1 MKRPSAVF
9 ALTALA
15 AATVAL
21 AQQQATPQPQAQ
33 PPASTQSQT
42 APDKNASTSSERGKQ
57 ELMKSC
63 FTQVQAAN
71 PGVPEKDI
79 KDFCTKEVNSSYAP
93 HE

>member
-1 MKRPSAVF
+1 
-9 ALTALA
+9 LIALA

-21 AQQQATPQPQAQ
+21 AQEHTTPQPQTQ

-42 APDKNASTSSERGKQ
+42 PADRNASTSGESAKQ

-63 FTQVQAAN
+63 FTQVRTAN

-93 HE
+93 HD